1 MSDYSPDAM
10 KLQGFCV
17 GRILRGLVWCHAD
30 QFAGRNPSYRKSL
43 QFQRSGNMEPPR
55 MLLLDFNPGAGLG
68 QKLEGILE
76 LSHREIQFQQKSPEL
91 HGSTLCDRDLSEII
105 SRFHPDLIFLILAP
119 DLLMQAD
126 TLCHSI
132 QRTSL
137 DIPILVVIEKG
148 EPEEL
153 FELLTLG
160 VADFITPP
168 LKAIDILPRVWRG
181 LEGKRQTESP
191 IGRLKEKL
199 GLKQFVGENAA
210 FLKEINQIPL
220 VAMCDVSILISGETG
235 TGKELCARAIHYLSP
250 RAANPFIPVNCGA
263 IPTELIENELF
274 GHERGAFTS
283 AFTSQCGLIH
293 EADGGTVFL
302 DEIDCLP
309 PFAQVKLLRFLQEKE
324 YRPLGSCKMCQ
335 VDVRIIAATNTNV
348 GEMVREEKLRKDLY
362 YRLNVIP
369 LLLPPLRERLEDIP
383 LLAHHFLSKYKA
395 GLHRQVAAF
404 SSDAMQKLLSYD
416 WPGNV
421 RELENV
427 IQRAIVLCKHVII
440 QAADIILSQPEM
452 IVHQESFQEAKAR
465 VIEQFER
472 QYIQH
477 LLLLHAGNITQAAR
491 AAQKNRRAFWQLIQ
505 KHHLNVQQFKSGA
518 F

>member
-1 MSDYSPDAM
+1 
-10 KLQGFCV
+10 
-17 GRILRGLVWCHAD
+17 
-30 QFAGRNPSYRKSL
+30 
-43 QFQRSGNMEPPR
+43 
-55 MLLLDFNPGAGLG
+55 
-68 QKLEGILE
+68 
-76 LSHREIQFQQKSPEL
+76 
-91 HGSTLCDRDLSEII
+91 
-105 SRFHPDLIFLILAP
+105 
-119 DLLMQAD
+119 
-126 TLCHSI
+126 
-132 QRTSL
+132 
-137 DIPILVVIEKG
+137 
-148 EPEEL
+148 
-153 FELLTLG
+153 
-160 VADFITPP
+160 
-168 LKAIDILPRVWRG
+168 
-181 LEGKRQTESP
+181 
-191 IGRLKEKL
+191 
-199 GLKQFVGENAA
+199 
-210 FLKEINQIPL
+210 
-220 VAMCDVSILISGETG
+220 
-235 TGKELCARAIHYLSP
+235 
-250 RAANPFIPVNCGA
+250 
-263 IPTELIENELF
+263 
-274 GHERGAFTS
+274 
-283 AFTSQCGLIH
+283 
-293 EADGGTVFL
+293 
-302 DEIDCLP
+302 
-309 PFAQVKLLRFLQEKE
+309 
-324 YRPLGSCKMCQ
+324 MCQ

-395 GLHRQVAAF
+395 GLHEQVAAF

>member
-137 DIPILVVIEKG
+137 DIPILVVIERVGQRNCLSYSHSESLILSRPHSRRLTFSRACG
-148 EPEEL
+148 E
-153 FELLTLG
+153 
-160 VADFITPP
+160 D
-168 LKAIDILPRVWRG
+168 WR
-181 LEGKRQTESP
+181 KRQTESP

-220 VAMCDVSILISGETG
+220 VAMCDGYLDLRRNGDREGIM
-235 TGKELCARAIHYLSP
+235 RWAIHYLSP

-263 IPTELIENELF
+263 IPT
-274 GHERGAFTS
+274 
-283 AFTSQCGLIH
+283 
-293 EADGGTVFL
+293 
-302 DEIDCLP
+302 
-309 PFAQVKLLRFLQEKE
+309 
-324 YRPLGSCKMCQ
+324 
-335 VDVRIIAATNTNV
+335 
-348 GEMVREEKLRKDLY
+348 
-362 YRLNVIP
+362 
-369 LLLPPLRERLEDIP
+369 
-383 LLAHHFLSKYKA
+383 
-395 GLHRQVAAF
+395 
-404 SSDAMQKLLSYD
+404 
-416 WPGNV
+416 GN
-421 RELENV
+421 
-427 IQRAIVLCKHVII
+427 
-440 QAADIILSQPEM
+440 
-452 IVHQESFQEAKAR
+452 
-465 VIEQFER
+465 
-472 QYIQH
+472 
-477 LLLLHAGNITQAAR
+477 
-491 AAQKNRRAFWQLIQ
+491 
-505 KHHLNVQQFKSGA
+505 
-518 F
+518 